1 MGEFPLLY
9 AVLQYMIL
17 HSDSIQ
23 ILLYQIETDF
33 VTWVSIAVIR
43 LLKVENYII
52 SLYIHIISY
61 IHIQSYIYIYL
72 CTHCIIYTHV
82 LYQIIRLIWVINQSS
97 LFPPSVHFCAQ
108 LLEYFDEPSTVT
120 LILECLGVWTWQKS
134 AGNHWKT
141 LGKTIQKPVTVLEDD
156 QIMMDKHEKCGC
168 RWM

>member
-23 ILLYQIETDF
+23 ILLYQIKTDF

-43 LLKVENYII
+43 LLKVETILSLSLHSYHFIYTYTII
-52 SLYIHIISY
+52 
-61 IHIQSYIYIYL
+61 YIYI

-120 LILECLGVWTWQKS
+120 LILECLGVRTWQKS